1 MKARFCMVAPVCP
14 GPECGNSIRK
24 SRAALTDR
32 FLSENLPKG
41 RITDSNR
48 CIKTNYGEKVLNFNF
63 SYYFC

>member
-24 SRAALTDR
+24 SRAVLTDR

-41 RITDSNR
+41 RITVSNSR
-48 CIKTNYGEKVLNFNF
+48 IKTNYGVKVLNFNF